1 MYKIISKLSVLML
14 LAIVIVA
21 CGKEERD
28 SEAPTMEIM
37 KPLEGDTFTFG
48 QPVLFTGQ
56 FFDNETLKDC
66 EIVLTYNGAEKSAV
80 LKGLESPW
88 EAVNRGDAILF
99 TAEELTSAM
108 REDLQLFGEAVPI
121 CLSGSYTITF
131 ITSDLAGNKTEES
144 VDINIALD

>member
-14 LAIVIVA
+14 LAIVMVA

-28 SEAPTMEIM
+28 SEAPIVEII
-37 KPLEGDTFTFG
+37 KPVDGDSFTFG
-48 QPVLFTGQ
+48 KSVLFTGQ
-56 FFDNETLKDC
+56 FFDNEALKDC
-66 EIVLTYNGAEKSAV
+66 EIILSYNGAEKSAG

-99 TAEELTSAM
+99 SAEELTSAM

-131 ITSDLAGNKTEES
+131 IASDLSGNKTEES
-144 VDINIALD
+144 VDINITIY